1 MIHQHKYA
9 RMGDIPVYDEPD
21 SNHEPIG
28 YLQQGAWMGL
38 QEERSGWIQMISNQI
53 EGWVREEH
61 TIDRSPFQLHA
72 RWKPG
77 MNPQYFNL
85 AS

>member
-9 RMGDIPVYDEPD
+9 KKGDVPVYSNPD
-21 SNHEPIG
+21 MNEEPIG
-28 YLQQGAWMGL
+28 YLQQGTWMGL
-38 QEERSGWIQMISNQI
+38 CGQKSDWLKIISYQVQ
-53 EGWVREEH
+53 GWVREEH